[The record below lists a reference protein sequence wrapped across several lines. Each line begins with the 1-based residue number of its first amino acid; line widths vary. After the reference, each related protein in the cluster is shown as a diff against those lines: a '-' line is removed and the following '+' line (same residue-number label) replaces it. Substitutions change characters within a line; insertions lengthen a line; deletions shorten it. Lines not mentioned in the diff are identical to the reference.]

1 MNQPE
6 IITSQDRWEAIANEL
21 AGVAEFSVDT
31 ESNSMH
37 AYRGRICLVQ
47 LSWNS
52 SICLLDPLAVSDL
65 SSLGSLLGN
74 NTITKLMHGA
84 DYDLRCFFREYGFE
98 TKGLFDTEVCA
109 RFCGMVAPNL
119 AATLLTYL
127 EVDIPKS
134 RRLQRSNWAL
144 RPLTGEARE
153 YAASDVMHL
162 APLAGEFRR
171 RLGALGRMDWV
182 HEEFARM
189 ERAGAQAT
197 EPVGPAYLRLKGSDR
212 LDPQQLAVLSA
223 LFELRESEAERVDV
237 PPYRVL
243 GNDTLLHL
251 AREPHSA
258 LEEAPGMPPQ
268 LVRRSGNRIRAEIQR
283 ALRGPGV
290 ERPVS
295 PRRNQP
301 PSKSAQ
307 RRIQALKLWRTEK
320 GAELGLDPSLLWP
333 AASLERLA
341 RDPSRWAEE
350 GEAVDNADVR
360 AWQRKEFAR
369 ELREVLHSAVSD
381 FPP

>member
-1 MNQPE
+1 MTQPE
-6 IITSQDRWEAIANEL
+6 IITSQARWADVASEL
-21 AGVAEFSVDT
+21 AGVAEFAVDT

-37 AYRGRICLVQ
+37 AYRGRICLIQ
-47 LSWNS
+47 LAWDGSV
-52 SICLLDPLAVSDL
+52 CLLDPLAVTDL
-65 SSLGSLLGN
+65 SALGSLLGDKS
-74 NTITKLMHGA
+74 ITKLMHGA

-98 TKGLFDTEVCA
+98 VNGLFDTELCA

-153 YAASDVMHL
+153 YAASDVSHL

-171 RLGALGRMDWV
+171 RLGTLGRTDWV
-182 HEEFARM
+182 QEEFGRM
-189 ERAGAQAT
+189 ERSGAQAA
-197 EPVGPAYLRLKGSDR
+197 EPAGPAYLRVKGSDR
-212 LDPQQLAVLSA
+212 LDPQQLAVLRA
-223 LFELRESEAERVDV
+223 LSEFRESEAERVDL
-237 PPYRVL
+237 PPYRVM

-251 AREPHSA
+251 AREPLA
-258 LEEAPGMPPQ
+258 PLEGTPGMPPQ

-290 ERPVS
+290 ERPAS

-301 PSKSAQ
+301 PGKSVQ
-307 RRIQALKLWRTEK
+307 RRIQALKLWRSEK
-320 GAELGLDPSLLWP
+320 GAQLGLDPSLLWP

-341 RDPSRWAEE
+341 RDPSGWPAE
-350 GEAVDNADVR
+350 GEDVENADVR
-360 AWQRKEFAR
+360 AWQRREFAE
-369 ELREVLHSAVSD
+369 ELKAALQGASAD

>member
-1 MNQPE
+1 MKQPE
-6 IITSQDRWEAIANEL
+6 IITSQARWEAVASEL

-31 ESNSMH
+31 ESNNMH

-47 LSWNS
+47 LAWNS
-52 SICLLDPLAVSDL
+52 SICLLDPLAVTDL

-98 TKGLFDTEVCA
+98 IKGLFDTEVSA

-119 AATLLTYL
+119 AATLRTYL
-127 EVDIPKS
+127 DVDIPKS

-144 RPLTGEARE
+144 RPLTGEAKE
-153 YAASDVMHL
+153 YAASDVLHL

-171 RLGALGRMDWV
+171 LLGALGRMDWV
-182 HEEFARM
+182 QEEFGRM
-189 ERAGAQAT
+189 ERTAAQAT
-197 EPVGPAYLRLKGSDR
+197 EPVGPAYLRVKGSDR
-212 LDPQQLAVLSA
+212 LDPQQLAVLSV
-223 LFELRESEAERVDV
+223 LFDYRESEAERVDV
-237 PPYRVL
+237 PPYRVM

-251 AREPHSA
+251 AREPLST
-258 LEEAPGMPPQ
+258 LDEAPGMPPQ
-268 LVRRSGNRIRAEIQR
+268 LVRRSGNRIKAEIQR
-283 ALRGPGV
+283 ALGGPGL

-320 GAELGLDPSLLWP
+320 GAELGLDPALLWP

-341 RDPSRWAEE
+341 RDPSGWAYE

-360 AWQRKEFAR
+360 TWQRHEFAR
-369 ELREVLHSAVSD
+369 ELREVLDSTAAE